1 MSAVVCYIQVNSS
14 PPPTNR
20 AKFKPKKK
28 NFKENRRI

>member
-20 AKFKPKKK
+20 AKPKKK